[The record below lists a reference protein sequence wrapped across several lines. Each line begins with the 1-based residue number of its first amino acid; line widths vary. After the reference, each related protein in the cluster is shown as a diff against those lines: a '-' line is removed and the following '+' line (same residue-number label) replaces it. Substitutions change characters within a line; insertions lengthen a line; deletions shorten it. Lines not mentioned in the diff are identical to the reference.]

1 MNKTGSTKDAANNGG
16 APTGVRSEANARY
29 WITGAFAAFS
39 LFTVILMII
48 KGDYYLVPSAL
59 VGMMLSFAP
68 LVIERLIGGR
78 LNTVMYTVCM
88 FYSIGP
94 MLGDCYKLYYVV
106 NWFDK
111 TLHFLGGVIFALLGC
126 FLFEKMS
133 DSARMRSMAAVFAV
147 CFSITVACVWEFY
160 EYGMDSLLGI
170 DMQHDTVVTEINS
183 YNLGNEPGVRG
194 EIREIDTV
202 SVNGAELETGYLD
215 IGLHDTMK
223 DMLLESVGALGV
235 MAYVIVDRER
245 HPLITDV
252 I

>member
-1 MNKTGSTKDAANNGG
+1 
-16 APTGVRSEANARY
+16 
-29 WITGAFAAFS
+29 
-39 LFTVILMII
+39 
-48 KGDYYLVPSAL
+48 
-59 VGMMLSFAP
+59 
-68 LVIERLIGGR
+68 
-78 LNTVMYTVCM
+78 MYTVCM

-183 YNLGNEPGVRG
+183 YNLGREPGVRG

-202 SVNGAELETGYLD
+202 SINGAELETGYLD

-223 DMLLESVGALGV
+223 DMLLESVGAIGV
-235 MAYVIVDRER
+235 MVYVIVDRER